1 MTADCL
7 PVLLCNIAGTRVAA
21 VHAGWR
27 GLLAGVLEH
36 TVTRFSDPPGELL
49 AWLGPAIGP
58 RHSRWATRCARRSS
72 PMIRPLPPSFVPM
85 GARALAGRSVRA
97 GEVATGPPG
106 RDCRERGR
114 VLHVQRT
121 AAFLFLPSRR
131 RYRQNGEPD
140 LAAILNEARNPMTD
154 QWHML
159 TLIGEDKPGIVAA
172 VTQALFDLG
181 LNLGETSML
190 RLGGN
195 FTIMMMV
202 TGSHPDG
209 FLEDRLKPVIEAQG
223 DVPAHRPRSRPACT
237 STWCRI
243 SR

>member
-1 MTADCL
+1 
-7 PVLLCNIAGTRVAA
+7 
-21 VHAGWR
+21 
-27 GLLAGVLEH
+27 
-36 TVTRFSDPPGELL
+36 
-49 AWLGPAIGP
+49 
-58 RHSRWATRCARRSS
+58 
-72 PMIRPLPPSFVPM
+72 
-85 GARALAGRSVRA
+85 
-97 GEVATGPPG
+97 
-106 RDCRERGR
+106 
-114 VLHVQRT
+114 
-121 AAFLFLPSRR
+121 
-131 RYRQNGEPD
+131 
-140 LAAILNEARNPMTD
+140 MTD

-223 DVPAHRPRSRPACT
+223 MCMHIDPIQARLHQHLVPNIQVTVSGADRAGIVAQVTGALAAAGFNILDLESDVAGTATGRSISCRSQGWPTHRSSPSRMRSSRCAATAST
-237 STWCRI
+237 ST
-243 SR
+243 